1 MRLLRKRSQPPQQ
14 QPEQGS
20 GMGPG
25 PVGLGGASNPL
36 LEIPPALTLIEN
48 LNVPASPTPRRQDF
62 VQLRRKPSVSSVYV
76 LGLFCRVQAYDEWV
90 SNLSNKLVY
99 RWRTAR
105 IIDVDECAE
114 SGKVEVLIAFDGFSS
129 RWDVWIDLALGKVR
143 CPLAGPVT
151 YKQRIFHPKI
161 TPDEDT
167 RVTFASPKP
176 TLSRMFRSVS
186 TTSSLNVEFEEEGS
200 GGEEEEDAVVP
211 RTSSSARQ
219 ESPSRIIIGAPFF
232 SSKPPDLAMVS
243 SKTTTRGVSGL
254 RNLGNTCFM
263 NSILQS
269 LSFTPP
275 FAIALLSQQP
285 AWNKTELVQELCQL
299 LREQWA
305 LEPVHPR
312 NPSKLRGMLQGSLP
326 HLFAGNRQQDAQEF
340 FCLLLDLLHETNN
353 KIKRKPTYVCLQDF
367 GEDQISSQAW
377 SLYERGSDSFIKDL
391 FCGQFMSRK
400 RCLHCGEQSFSC
412 DVFFDLQVPLCVP
425 DKSATGLRLEE
436 LLGTYFKTEQLLDMS
451 CAKCKV
457 KGGITRQLTIE
468 RFPTIL
474 VIMFKRSLSLSKKV
488 QTPVSF
494 PLKGLKIRSSGS
506 KVYDLVSVVNHHG
519 AQSIMGHYTSDMLHP
534 LSGNWYHASDDKFT
548 QHLHRNSVGKDA
560 FMLFYADNEQ
570 LVSSE
575 FLQSVYK

>member
-1 MRLLRKRSQPPQQ
+1 MRLLRKRSQQQPQQ
-14 QPEQGS
+14 QGRSIGAAPVS
-20 GMGPG
+20 GD
-25 PVGLGGASNPL
+25 VRNPL

-48 LNVPASPTPRRQDF
+48 LNLPASPTPRRQDF
-62 VQLRRKPSVSSVYV
+62 VQLRRKPSVSSVYS
-76 LGLFCRVQAYDEWV
+76 LGLFCKVQAYDEWV
-90 SNLSNKLVY
+90 SSVSNKLVY

-105 IIDVDECAE
+105 IIDVDENGE
-114 SGKVEVLIAFDGFSS
+114 MGEVEVLIAFDGFSS
-129 RWDVWIDLALGKVR
+129 RWDVWIDLSSGKVR
-143 CPLAGPVT
+143 CPLAGPVS
-151 YKQRIFHPKI
+151 YKQRTFQPKI
-161 TPDEDT
+161 TPDEDIQ
-167 RVTFASPKP
+167 VTFASPNQP
-176 TLSRMFRSVS
+176 APRLYRSVS
-186 TTSSLNVEFEEEGS
+186 TTSSLNVEFEDEGS
-200 GGEEEEDAVVP
+200 GGEEEPIVC
-211 RTSSSARQ
+211 SSTRQ
-219 ESPSRIIIGAPFF
+219 ESPSRIIGGPFF
-232 SSKPPDLAMVS
+232 SSKPPDLALIVVP
-243 SKTTTRGVSGL
+243 SKTTRGVSGL
-254 RNLGNTCFM
+254 QNLGNTCFM

-275 FAIALLSQQP
+275 FAIALLSQHP
-285 AWNKTELVQELCQL
+285 AWKKTDLVQELCQL

-305 LEPVHPR
+305 VEPVHPR
-312 NPSKLRGMLQGSLP
+312 NPSKLREMLQGSLP

-353 KIKRKPTYVCLQDF
+353 KIKRKPTYSCLQDF

-377 SLYERGSDSFIKDL
+377 SMYERGSDSFIKDL

-400 RCLHCGEQSFSC
+400 RCLHCGEQTFSC
-412 DVFFDLQVPLCVP
+412 DVFFDLQVPLFTL
-425 DKSATGLRLEE
+425 DTLATGLRLED
-436 LLGTYFKTEQLLDMS
+436 LLGTYFKTEQLVDMS
-451 CAKCKV
+451 CAQCKV

-474 VIMFKRSLSLSKKV
+474 VIMFKRSLSLNKKV

-519 AQSIMGHYTSDMLHP
+519 TQSIAGHYTSDMLHP
-534 LSGNWYHASDDKFT
+534 LSGNWYHASDAKFT
-548 QHLHRNSVGKDA
+548 QHQHRNSVGKDA